1 VLGWLAQEFSGAVTG
16 AVMGER
22 AISHQ
27 DDAARMPWYR
37 RDVFRAC
44 KTGEVIEAQ
53 PFAYRLRVAGFVIA
67 VAAPLLVASNWFFKT
82 WIPHYHAEL
91 DQLAK
96 IDPVLSVRKF
106 AEFASLLLLAPVLV
120 CVIVVLVATV
130 RISRVLR
137 AGRWPLPNAKVMR
150 RTEVVAGRCARVPAA
165 LAGIWLLACMFAAWS
180 SYVRLVAMFW
190 DGWLDKVVARPA
202 AVVALRSSQYPAA
215 DFDIMMRLHHD
226 VFASR

>member
-1 VLGWLAQEFSGAVTG
+1 
-16 AVMGER
+16 MGER

-27 DDAARMPWYR
+27 DDAARVPWYR

-53 PFAYRLRVAGFVIA
+53 PFAYRLRVAGLVIA

-82 WIPHYHAEL
+82 WISHYHAEL

-106 AEFASLLLLAPVLV
+106 AELASLLLLAPVLV
-120 CVIVVLVATV
+120 CVIVGLVAMV

-137 AGRWPLPNAKVMR
+137 AARWPWPNARVMR
-150 RTEVVAGRCARVPAA
+150 RTEVVAGCCARVPAA
-165 LAGIWLLACMFAAWS
+165 LAGMLLLACMFAAWS
-180 SYVRLVAMFW
+180 SCVRLVAMFW
-190 DGWLDKVVARPA
+190 NGWLDKAVAHSVVA
-202 AVVALRSSQYPAA
+202 AVT
-215 DFDIMMRLHHD
+215 RLGHGLT
-226 VFASR
+226 S